1 PFKYVLNPPG
11 SFFSGGFFCILLV
24 SFLRFAW
31 QTTIELVGVFS
42 TDYFPGIHDNVF
54 EYQQENIFIMAQI
67 HYGSERLY

>member
-1 PFKYVLNPPG
+1 
-11 SFFSGGFFCILLV
+11 
-24 SFLRFAW
+24 LRFAW